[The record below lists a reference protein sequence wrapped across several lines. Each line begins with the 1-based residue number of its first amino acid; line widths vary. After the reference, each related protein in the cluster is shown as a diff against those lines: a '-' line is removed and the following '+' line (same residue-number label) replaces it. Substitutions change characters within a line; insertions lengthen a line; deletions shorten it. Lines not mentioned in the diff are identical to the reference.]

1 MNSEITAILT
11 LYKTPLSKLNNLS
24 QYKNFNPVF
33 FDQQTSGNSR
43 KILKKNLNFNFRYY
57 FSKKNIGLSKSSNF
71 LLKKVRTKFC
81 LFTQPDIKID
91 LKSINLLKKSFKED
105 KDIIF
110 SGPSFERSKKDKKN
124 RFVRK
129 LNAACMLCDVKKL
142 RDIGFFD
149 EDFFLYWEDMFLMNK
164 INKSK
169 YKMIFVPNAK
179 AEHMSSQSSANNM
192 RTTFLREMNFMYGEF
207 VYDYKLKK
215 IRIIK
220 VFRKIFQ
227 FLIIFFFKIVF
238 FKLKDAIINLAKLLG
253 VLKYL
258 NFYCKKKLNI
268 F

>member
-1 MNSEITAILT
+1 MNSKITAILT

-24 QYKNFNPVF
+24 QYKDLNPVF
-33 FDQQTSGNSR
+33 FDQQTSGKSR
-43 KILKKNLNFNFRYY
+43 KILKKKLNFNFRYY

-91 LKSINLLKKSFKED
+91 LKSINLLKNSFKKD
-105 KDIIF
+105 KNIIF
-110 SGPSFERSKKDKKN
+110 SGPSYQRSKKNKKN

-142 RDIGFFD
+142 RKIGFFD
-149 EDFFLYWEDMFLMNK
+149 EDFFLYWEDIFLMDK

-169 YKMIFVPNAK
+169 YKMVLVPNAK
-179 AEHMSSQSSANNM
+179 AKHMSSQSSANNI
-192 RTTFLREMNFMYGEF
+192 RTTFLREMNFIYGEF

-220 VFRKIFQ
+220 VFRKFFQ
-227 FLIIFFFKIVF
+227 FFVIFFFKIAI
-238 FKLKDAIINLAKLLG
+238 FKLKDAIIYLAKLIG
-253 VLKYL
+253 ILKYL
-258 NFYCKKKLNI
+258 NFYCKKKFDI

>member
-1 MNSEITAILT
+1 
-11 LYKTPLSKLNNLS
+11 
-24 QYKNFNPVF
+24 
-33 FDQQTSGNSR
+33 
-43 KILKKNLNFNFRYY
+43 
-57 FSKKNIGLSKSSNF
+57 
-71 LLKKVRTKFC
+71 
-81 LFTQPDIKID
+81 
-91 LKSINLLKKSFKED
+91 
-105 KDIIF
+105 
-110 SGPSFERSKKDKKN
+110 
-124 RFVRK
+124 
-129 LNAACMLCDVKKL
+129 
-142 RDIGFFD
+142 
-149 EDFFLYWEDMFLMNK
+149 MNK

>member
-1 MNSEITAILT
+1 M
-11 LYKTPLSKLNNLS
+11 
-24 QYKNFNPVF
+24 
-33 FDQQTSGNSR
+33 
-43 KILKKNLNFNFRYY
+43 
-57 FSKKNIGLSKSSNF
+57 
-71 LLKKVRTKFC
+71 
-81 LFTQPDIKID
+81 
-91 LKSINLLKKSFKED
+91 LKKSFKED

-142 RDIGFFD
+142 KKIGFFD
-149 EDFFLYWEDMFLMNK
+149 EDFFLYWEDIFLMDK

-169 YKMIFVPNAK
+169 YKMILVPNAK
-179 AEHMSSQSSANNM
+179 AKHMPSQSSANNL

-207 VYDYKLKK
+207 VYDYKLIIHLYEKYGSSNKK
-215 IRIIK
+215 GMDGNYTGSAFMLLALVNELKKNRIIK

-227 FLIIFFFKIVF
+227 FLIIFFFKIAF
-238 FKLKDAIINLAKLLG
+238 FKLKDAIIILAKLLG
-253 VLKYL
+253 VFKYL